1 MITTAPELIY
11 MLKVNIGIA
20 LFYAFYKLFCCR
32 DTFFQW
38 RRIALLSFL
47 ALSFLYPLMD
57 MQAWV
62 KEQPAI
68 NELADYYALMML
80 TETNTSTATVVT
92 APVAI
97 PTPDLLDI
105 IKFVYWI
112 GILLLS
118 ARFMIQLS
126 SIFRLVLKS
135 KSINVDQISIRS
147 LSEPANPFSF
157 WQWIFI
163 YLPGLKEDE
172 KQEILTHE
180 QTHVRQWHSID
191 VIISEIV
198 NIICW
203 MNPFAWLLK
212 TEIRLNLEY
221 LADHKVM
228 ESGTNKKAYQYH
240 LLGLANQNRQTGLYN
255 NFNLSHLKNRI
266 KMMNKKRTRTTGH
279 IKYAL
284 FAPLTAALRW
294 VSNIET
300 VARTA
305 ERLIYSTEEST
316 PRPEREEV
324 ASFVNT
330 TVQGL
335 VTFTITVTNSEGK
348 PQPNI
353 TLQIKPGNEV
363 KTFKTNAEGK
373 ATIEVDMTTP
383 KYVSLD
389 VSSPKS
395 SKHQSL
401 LLSANKPNVT
411 AIFDTDDD
419 IAAYIK
425 AGKQIR
431 IKLQIS
437 NNDNQQLAGVELISS
452 STNAKAT
459 TNAHGEAQLT
469 VGVGETIAINH
480 KGYQEG
486 KFTVKELCPIKD
498 MESPELVRLLLV
510 GEDPVYQIADNMP
523 EFPGGMIACLQY
535 LARNIKYPVTAQ
547 KEGAQGKVIVQ
558 MVIEKDGSV
567 DHVSIVRSITPELDA
582 EAARVV
588 KSMPKWKPA
597 TVKDKAVRCRYTV
610 PVTFKLQ

>member
-68 NELADYYALMML
+68 NELADYYTLMML

-92 APVAI
+92 TPVAI
-97 PTPDLLDI
+97 PTPGLLDI
-105 IKFVYWI
+105 IKFIYWI

-126 SIFRLVLKS
+126 SIFHLVLKS

-163 YLPGLKEDE
+163 YLPELKEDE

-203 MNPFAWLLK
+203 MNPFAWLMK

-255 NFNLSHLKNRI
+255 NFNLLHLKKRI
-266 KMMNKKRTRTTGH
+266 IMMNKRRTRTAGR

-284 FAPLTAALRW
+284 FAPLTAALLL

-300 VARTA
+300 VARTT
-305 ERLIYSTEEST
+305 ERITNEVVETVAAIQT
-316 PRPEREEV
+316 PKPGAV
-324 ASFVNT
+324 DTPAVYQDND
-330 TVQGL
+330 QI
-335 VTFTITVTNSEGK
+335 FTIVEVMPEFVDGGMQGCLKFLMDNTKYPEQAKRDKISGKVSVKFVIEKDGSITDAKVVRTDNPVFNEEALRVVNSMPK
-348 PQPNI
+348 W
-353 TLQIKPGNEV
+353 KPGKQRGKEV
-363 KTFKTNAEGK
+363 RVSYTVPVIF
-373 ATIEVDMTTP
+373 
-383 KYVSLD
+383 SLD
-389 VSSPKS
+389 
-395 SKHQSL
+395 
-401 LLSANKPNVT
+401 
-411 AIFDTDDD
+411 
-419 IAAYIK
+419 
-425 AGKQIR
+425 G
-431 IKLQIS
+431 
-437 NNDNQQLAGVELISS
+437 
-452 STNAKAT
+452 
-459 TNAHGEAQLT
+459 
-469 VGVGETIAINH
+469 
-480 KGYQEG
+480 KGYQKAMSTAKGNTKSNATQAQSDSDFDENQL
-486 KFTVKELCPIKD
+486 F
-498 MESPELVRLLLV
+498 
-510 GEDPVYQIADNMP
+510 QIVEEMP
-523 EFPGGMIACLQY
+523 EFPGGMGACLKF
-535 LARNIKYPVTAQ
+535 LMANTEYPEKAKAQ
-547 KEGAQGKVIVQ
+547 KVEGKVSVKF
-558 MVIEKDGSV
+558 VVEKDGSISNPQIIKGGNPLLN
-567 DHVSIVRSITPELDA
+567 D
-582 EAARVV
+582 EALRVV
-588 KSMPKWKPA
+588 NSMPKWKPGKQRGK
-597 TVKDKAVRCRYTV
+597 VVRVGYTV
-610 PVTFKLQ
+610 PIIFKLQ